1 MVTTSLQ
8 LCERARRPN
17 RAMLIYD
24 GLHYDALALEADGLL
39 QAVRMTIASANA
51 MSTTPFLCNVAKRR
65 AQVPSLPDRQAMDVT
80 SFEVGNSAVPSPCT
94 IQSCNRCMSN

>member
-39 QAVRMTIASANA
+39 LAVRMTIASAN
-51 MSTTPFLCNVAKRR
+51 P
-65 AQVPSLPDRQAMDVT
+65 
-80 SFEVGNSAVPSPCT
+80 
-94 IQSCNRCMSN
+94 